1 MIIILS
7 LLFSAFFSGM
17 EIAYVSSN
25 RLNLEIEKNKLG
37 LIPKILSII
46 TQNPSRFIAT
56 MLIGNNFVLVIYGI
70 FMGQFILDNNPFI
83 DMSSINEFTVVLIQ
97 TLVST
102 FLILIIAEFI
112 PKVLFQIYS
121 NLSMKIFAL
130 PAYFFYIILYPITSL
145 VTIISNFILKKFFK
159 VNKDESK
166 ISFSKLEL
174 ENYIEKE
181 IENSDKNLDTEIEI
195 FQNALE
201 LSEIKARDIMV
212 PRAEIIAA
220 DISIQI
226 RDIKDIFEKTG
237 FSKIPIFDDTIDNII
252 GYVHSFDFLKKPE
265 NIKDL
270 IIPIEFV
277 PEPMLVND
285 ILEQL
290 TKQRKS
296 IAVVIDEYGGTS
308 GIITVEDIVEE
319 LFGEIEDEHDNY
331 DYFEK
336 KLSENT
342 YEFSARLEIEHLN
355 KSYNLNLP
363 DSEAYDTLGGL
374 IVFNEEN
381 IPKVDEEIIVGEYS
395 IRIIEAS
402 SSKIEKVL
410 LKKIDLE

>member
-83 DMSSINEFTVVLIQ
+83 DMNSINEFTVVLIQ

-265 NIKDL
+265 NINDL

-410 LKKIDLE
+410 LKKVDLE

>member
-265 NIKDL
+265 NINDL

-410 LKKIDLE
+410 LKKIDIE